1 MHTLNIIHFMKLKG
15 LFWVVSL
22 AASSVC
28 LLFSCN
34 NGSADQ
40 TDSEDVEMNES
51 VATNEEET
59 IPEVQVFYQV
69 PSPSELINLIKEAGI
84 DYSAEVLSNPNNI
97 DDYIDQKSKALNMGL
112 LSTDLAYAAS
122 FSEFQESRKYFNM
135 ISKLAEDLGVASA
148 FSDDLLKRI
157 RDNMENADSLEL
169 ISMDSYY
176 SIVSELE
183 ANDRG
188 KVLAM
193 IAAGGWLE
201 SVYIV
206 THSIEEYED
215 NEVMQRIADQK
226 LTYENLMHYMQNYES
241 VQMVSSTISDFQGI
255 TDIFNSLQ
263 VTTANKEFK
272 SDGSKKV
279 LGGTGKIHLEKDEFE
294 SLKAEV
300 MRVRNGILQTANI
313 N

>member
-1 MHTLNIIHFMKLKG
+1 MKLKG
-15 LFWVVSL
+15 LFWVVFL

-28 LLFSCN
+28 LLVSCSD
-34 NGSADQ
+34 GSPDQ
-40 TDSEDVEMNES
+40 TDSESVEMNES
-51 VATNEEET
+51 NASNEEES

-69 PSPSELINLIKEAGI
+69 PSPNELINLIKDAGI
-84 DYSAEVLSNPNNI
+84 GYSGDVLSNPNNI
-97 DDYIDQKSKALNMGL
+97 DDYVDQKSKALNMGI

-122 FSEFQESRKYFNM
+122 FSQFQESRKYFNM
-135 ISKLAEDLGVASA
+135 VSKLADDLGVASA

-157 RDNMENADSLEL
+157 SDNMDNADSLEQ

-176 SIVSELE
+176 SIVGELE

-188 KVLAM
+188 KVLAL

-206 THSIEEYED
+206 THSIEKYED
-215 NEVMQRIADQK
+215 NEVMQRIADQQ
-226 LTYENLMHYMQNYES
+226 LTLENLMHYMQNYSS
-241 VQMVSSTISDFQGI
+241 VQMVASSIEDMKGI
-255 TDIFNSLQ
+255 VDIYNGLQ
-263 VTTANKEFK
+263 VSATNEGFK
-272 SDGSKKV
+272 SENGGKKV
-279 LGGTGKIHLEKDEFE
+279 LGGSGKIHLEEEEFE

-300 MRVRNGILQTANI
+300 MRVRNSILQSAKI